1 MRFGLILDGGTQPGR
16 PRDTAFKELLER
28 ATLAHRWGFHSLWTG
43 PGYLNQGWHPTV
55 LLSRVAAEV
64 PGVELGIVSLLPL
77 HHPVELA
84 EQISTLD
91 VICGGQVVLGAAL
104 GWRDFQFRAF
114 EVPEGQR
121 LSRFIEVLATVKELW
136 TQERVTHAG
145 RHFRIHDVPGAGA
158 PQQRPYPKILI
169 AANLDP
175 GVVRAATIADGWLI
189 SSRATLTTIVRQM
202 GLYRDTLRKTQR
214 AGFVSAWREM
224 YVAADR
230 REAIDTIRP
239 HVEWLYRDRATLGHN
254 RALPEADRIDVP
266 FEQVLEGRFIIGS
279 PEECGT
285 EVQKYRSAG
294 VEELILR
301 CQWPGMAAQDTLV
314 AIERFGR
321 DVLPRF
327 TA

>member
-1 MRFGLILDGGTQPGR
+1 MRFGLILDGGTRPGQSR
-16 PRDTAFKELLER
+16 EAAFKEVLER
-28 ATLAHRWGFHSLWTG
+28 AAEARRWGFHSLWAG

-55 LLSRVAAEV
+55 LLARLAAEA
-64 PGVELGIVSLLPL
+64 PGLELGMVGLLPL

-91 VICGGQVVLGAAL
+91 VICDGKFVLAAAL

-121 LSRFIEVLATVKELW
+121 LSRFLEVLATLKELW
-136 TQERVTHAG
+136 TQERVTHEG
-145 RHFRIHDVPGAGA
+145 RHFRIRDVPGAGV
-158 PQQRPYPKILI
+158 PRQRPYPKILI

-189 SSRATLTTIVRQM
+189 SSRATLTTIARQLA
-202 GLYRDTLRKTQR
+202 LYRDSLRAVGRQGYV
-214 AGFVSAWREM
+214 AAWREM

-230 REAIDTIRP
+230 AQAIATIRP
-239 HVEWLYRDRATLGHN
+239 HVEWLYRDRAALGHN
-254 RALPEADRIDVP
+254 SALPEADRIDVP
-266 FEQVLEGRFIIGS
+266 FAQVLEGRFIICS
-279 PEECGT
+279 AEECAE
-285 EVQKYRSAG
+285 EVRRYQAMG
-294 VEELILR
+294 VEELIMR
-301 CQWPGMAAQDTLV
+301 CQWPGMGADQTLQ

-327 TA
+327 AA